1 MPADVRFGVIGLTRG
16 LSFLR
21 LCEVV
26 GGARVTALHDTDAAR
41 GREVAAR
48 AGARYAPSMD
58 ALLAEDVDAVV
69 VASPVP
75 YHAQHAVRALA
86 AGKHVLSEVIAC
98 TSLEEARALVDAARA
113 SDAVYMLGEN
123 YRYLDEVELT
133 RRLYADGRFGE
144 VYYAEAEYLHDCRD
158 LWYAD
163 DGALTWRAD
172 GRIGVYCTHSVGPL
186 LYVTDDRVTSVSATT
201 VPGGRFD
208 PRVTAPSMHLLHLC
222 TDAGRVFRVRVD
234 HTSPRPHQMA
244 YYALQG
250 SAGSYES
257 WRGNGDTSKVWLDD
271 AHERSG
277 CEEGARWHD
286 LGAFAERYIPE
297 RLAAPPEATVS
308 DHGTSEYWMLPEFLE
323 AVRGERAAPIDVHR
337 GLDYTLPGIL
347 AAESVAAGGAAVEVP
362 DSREW

>member
-26 GGARVTALHDTDAAR
+26 GGARVTAIHDTDEAR
-41 GREVAAR
+41 GREVAAK
-48 AGARYAPSMD
+48 AEATYAASMD
-58 ALLAEDVDAVV
+58 ELLDTDIDAVV
-69 VASPVP
+69 IASPVP
-75 YHAQHAVRALA
+75 YHSQHAIQALG

-98 TSLEEARALVDAARA
+98 TSLGEAHALVDAVRA
-113 SDAVYMLGEN
+113 SGAVYMLAEN

-133 RRLYADGRFGE
+133 RRMYADGRFGD

-163 DGALTWRAD
+163 DGSLTWRAD
-172 GRIGVYCTHSVGPL
+172 GSIGVYCTHSIGPL
-186 LYVTDDRVTSVSATT
+186 LYVTNDRVASVSAVA
-201 VPGGRFD
+201 VPGGQFD
-208 PRVTAPSMHLLHLC
+208 AGVSVPVMHLLQLR
-222 TDAGRVFRVRVD
+222 TDAGRVLRVRVD

-257 WRGNGDTSKVWLDD
+257 WRGHGDTSKVWLADS
-271 AHERSG
+271 HERSG
-277 CEEGARWHD
+277 CYEAAQWHGLD
-286 LGAFAERYIPE
+286 EFAERYIPE
-297 RLAAPPEATVS
+297 RLAAPPEAAVS
-308 DHGTSEYWMLPEFLE
+308 DHGTSEYWMLPEFLD
-323 AVRGERAAPIDVHR
+323 AVHGKRPSPIDVYR

-347 AAESVAAGGAAVEVP
+347 AAESISAGGAAAHVP
-362 DSREW
+362 DPRQW